1 MSKRRSARELA
12 LKILFQVEVGKFT
25 PDEALETSFEQVN
38 PPAEDREYAA
48 ELVRGVA
55 GEAAEL
61 DQIIGELAQG
71 WSLERLAKVDKNV
84 LRLALYELIHAGETP
99 ANVVINDAVEV
110 VKKYSTDD
118 SGRFVNG
125 ILGSFLRRRDSG
137 GGVEGTKSRTDADE
151 QDH

>member
-25 PDEALETSFEQVN
+25 PEEALETSFEQVN
-38 PPAEDREYAA
+38 PPEEDRTYAA

-55 GEAAEL
+55 RRCEEL
-61 DQIIGELAQG
+61 DQIIGDLAQG

-84 LRLALYELIHAGETP
+84 LRLGLYELIDHKELP

-110 VKKYSTDD
+110 AKKYSTDD

-125 ILGSFLRRRDSG
+125 ILGSFLRRRDDSG
-137 GGVEGTKSRTDADE
+137 AEGETESRADADE
-151 QDH
+151 

>member
-38 PPAEDREYAA
+38 PPVEDRGYAE

-55 GEAAEL
+55 AEESSL
-61 DQIIGELAQG
+61 DQIIGNLAQG

-84 LRLALYELIHAGETP
+84 LRLALYELIHRRENP
-99 ANVVINDAVEV
+99 ASAVINDAVEV

-125 ILGSFLRRRDSG
+125 ILGSFVRRRDAG
-137 GGVEGTKSRTDADE
+137 EPDGMDSRTEADE
-151 QDH
+151 